1 MARWSDFIEAFQ
13 LVNEFKGFPSAVG
26 IDVDLDAA
34 AQWWDKVGTPTT
46 AVTMIDVAGD
56 AITEAYEYGLK
67 TVVDAASE
75 GLSQTWTFADEPRV
89 KSGRTMS
96 VICAIW
102 PVDAISI
109 TVKLLNSDAS
119 ETADTLGE
127 AAAGQWNIVK
137 IEGHVLAGTSCAFQ
151 VTASGAGTFYVVPLG
166 AGVGPA
172 AMPLGP
178 RPLTYIDKKVD
189 NLVENVDAGGNWTDL
204 DLTASTSALACK
216 AHLSCRYSN
225 SSNANRALVLRRNGD
240 AAATSGHTVARNQST
255 TGIHQGQASV
265 LLDDAQIC
273 EFAGAAVGETE
284 SIYIHL
290 AGYWEWA

>member
-178 RPLTYIDKKVD
+178 RPLRYVQAEALAVD
-189 NLVENVDAGGNWTDL
+189 NVDPADTNWVDV
-204 DLTASTSALACK
+204 DLTAATSPLACM
-216 AHLSCRYSN
+216 AQIHCENWN
-225 SSNANRALVLRRNGD
+225 SDTSTDAVYVRRNGSASAQGAITRVSAGTN
-240 AAATSGHTVARNQST
+240 AALRYARARQ
-255 TGIHQGQASV
+255 IVLDDGQVYEYSAENASV
-265 LLDDAQIC
+265 NGVTHALL
-273 EFAGAAVGETE
+273 
-284 SIYIHL
+284 
-290 AGYWEWA
+290 GYWEWA

>member
-13 LVNEFKGFPSAVG
+13 LVNEFKGFPAMVG

-34 AQWWDKVGTPTT
+34 SQWWDKVGTPTT

-178 RPLTYIDKKVD
+178 RPLRYVQAEALAVD
-189 NLVENVDAGGNWTDL
+189 NVDPADTNWVDV
-204 DLTASTSALACK
+204 DLTAATSPLACM
-216 AHLSCRYSN
+216 AQIHCENWNGDTSTDAVY
-225 SSNANRALVLRRNGD
+225 VRRNGS
-240 AAATSGHTVARNQST
+240 ASAQGAITRVSAGTNAVLRYARARQ
-255 TGIHQGQASV
+255 IVLDDGQVYEYSAENASV
-265 LLDDAQIC
+265 
-273 EFAGAAVGETE
+273 AAVT
-284 SIYIHL
+284 HAL
-290 AGYWEWA
+290 LGYWEWA